1 MNDKERSD
9 FFVFHYINLMIFRL
23 IYIGYTQY
31 KIKLYLYYYAQ

>member
-23 IYIGYTQY
+23 IYIGYTQ
-31 KIKLYLYYYAQ
+31 IKLYLLIYIY